1 MLEAFER
8 MHGEQPK
15 EYSTPLEKGD
25 HPKLDT
31 SELCNA
37 KGITDYMHMTGSL
50 QWLISLGRFDVFT
63 ATLSTSRYR
72 TAPRL
77 GHLERLKRIYGY
89 VKKMR
94 HGYIRIRTGEPDYSG
109 LPDHDFDWAAAVYG
123 DVQELLPD
131 DAPPPLG
138 KRVAL
143 TTYVDANLYHD
154 VVTGRA
160 VTVLLRFINQTP
172 FDWYWKRQATVESAT
187 FGSEFV
193 AARTGIDHIVDIR
206 TSLR

>member
-1 MLEAFER
+1 
-8 MHGEQPK
+8 
-15 EYSTPLEKGD
+15 
-25 HPKLDT
+25 
-31 SELCNA
+31 
-37 KGITDYMHMTGSL
+37 MTGSL
-50 QWLISLGRFDVFT
+50 QWLISLGRFDVLA
-63 ATLSTSRYR
+63 ATMSMSRYR
-72 TAPRL
+72 TSPRL

-109 LPDHDFDWAAAVYG
+109 LPDQEFDWAAAVYR

-131 DAPPPLG
+131 NAPPPLG
-138 KRVAL
+138 KGVVL

-160 VTVLLRFINQTP
+160 VTALLHFINQTP
-172 FDWYWKRQATVESAT
+172 FDWYSKRQATVESAT

-193 AARTGIDHIVDIR
+193 AACTGIDHIVDIH
-206 TSLR
+206 TSIRYLGVPIKGKTYMFGDNESVLKNSSVHHSELKKNI